1 MRKNSAKIIAL
12 ILVLLLGLSLFAT
25 IIYAISF
32 AA

>member
-25 IIYAISF
+25 IAISF